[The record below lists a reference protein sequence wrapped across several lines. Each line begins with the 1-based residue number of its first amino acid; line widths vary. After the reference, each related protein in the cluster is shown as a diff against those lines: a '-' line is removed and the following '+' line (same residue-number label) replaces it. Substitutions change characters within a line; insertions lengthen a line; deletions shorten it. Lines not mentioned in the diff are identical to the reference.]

1 MRLPDYC
8 LITGACIV
16 LLIASTDV
24 SCAWCDYCLE
34 LPRSFQTASAGSDDR
49 EYSEFTSS
57 TVYAWD
63 GNRDMHRGLAGFE

>member
-34 LPRSFQTASAGSDDR
+34 LPRSFQAGSDDR
-49 EYSEFTSS
+49 EYSEFTS
-57 TVYAWD
+57 TAVYAWD